1 MGTAPIKWTC
11 TVSSFRLKHSTDR
24 AILAIRQSQE
34 KKIEPLLQLLRSTHA
49 DASLLIMSACNEM
62 GSCTISLLPSIQL
75 LPALVVLLPWLCYL
89 NRLRNT

>member
-34 KKIEPLLQLLRSTHA
+34 KKPGRVQTPRRAILMHGEFPPIDPLKYDDLESF
-49 DASLLIMSACNEM
+49 DGE
-62 GSCTISLLPSIQL
+62 LPL
-75 LPALVVLLPWLCYL
+75 MK
-89 NRLRNT
+89 NRN